1 MAEPHSFGSDLVDK
15 TSTPGD
21 PILADHINNL
31 RAWIKSFA
39 ALGLNANTET
49 LSENKVLIDADAP
62 VQFIDPSAS
71 EYSVELPA
79 EGSSN
84 HIFYFV
90 NTSASHDLEI
100 VDDGAATIVTIFP
113 GLAALVLSDGSQWVF
128 ITGNV
133 DPANIVDLVNNQ
145 SIDGT
150 KTFLDPVVVPDP
162 TADTHALNRGYGDD
176 RYAVKQQTRAASV
189 EVFKFESG
197 DHEAVV
203 TGDGKASVFIPACIN
218 GWNLSRVFARVGS
231 PPSGGALSIQLNNG
245 SHDMLSTPLTIDSGE
260 YSSATAASSAVINP
274 SYDNVST
281 DGYIRIDVD
290 AANGAD
296 GLIVIL
302 EFTGDLD

>member
-1 MAEPHSFGSDLVDK
+1 MIEPHSFGSDLVDK

-49 LSENKVLIDADAP
+49 LSENKVLIDSDAP

-145 SIDGT
+145 SIDGI
-150 KTFLDPVVVPDP
+150 KTFLDPIVIPNP
-162 TADTHALNRGYGDD
+162 TASTHGLNRQTGDG
-176 RYAVKQQTRAASV
+176 RYAVKQQARAVSV

-231 PPSGGALSIQLNNG
+231 APSGGALSIQLNNG

-260 YSSATAASSAVINP
+260 YSSATAASPAVINP

-281 DGYIRIDVD
+281 DGYIRIDID